1 MATSIKD
8 QDKMINTGN
17 SSSDPTE
24 TSEEALKRSMA
35 PLESRTAIRGDN
47 EREEVN
53 IENPQQEQTKKKEE
67 PGEGFIDLTNDA
79 GEIE

>member
-1 MATSIKD
+1 MATSKKD
-8 QDKMINTGN
+8 KEEMINTGN

-35 PLESRTAIRGDN
+35 PLESRTAIRGKK

-53 IENPQQEQTKKKEE
+53 IENPQQEQTKKKDE
-67 PGEGFIDLTNDA
+67 PGESFIDLTNDA
-79 GEIE
+79 GETE

>member
-1 MATSIKD
+1 MATSNKD
-8 QDKMINTGN
+8 KEERTNIGN
-17 SSSDPTE
+17 SPGEPAE

-53 IENPQQEQTKKKEE
+53 IENPQQEQTKKKED